1 VTSTKLMTAE
11 ELEAMPDDGNN
22 YELVRG
28 VLVRMSPA
36 GRWHGRIETRFARFM
51 DIHVFENDLGE
62 VFTGDTGFILARDPD
77 VVRGPDV
84 AFVRADRLPP
94 EEHEGFLELAPDLAV
109 EVISPSDR
117 MSDVLD
123 KVAEYLD
130 AGTRL
135 VVLVAPRRKEL
146 LLHGADRSVRVLTM
160 DDTFDGGDILPGFSL
175 PVAAIFS

>member
-1 VTSTKLMTAE
+1 MTSTKLMTAE

-28 VLVRMSPA
+28 ALVLMSPA
-36 GRWHGRIETRFARFM
+36 GGLHGRIESRFGRYM
-51 DIHVFENDLGE
+51 DIHVYENDLGT

-77 VVRGPDV
+77 TVRGPDI
-84 AFVRADRLPP
+84 AFVRKDRLPP

-117 MSDVLD
+117 MCEVLD

-135 VVLVAPRRKEL
+135 VVLVVPRRKEL
-146 LLHGADRSVRVLTM
+146 MLYGADRSVRVLTVA
-160 DDTFDGGDILPGFSL
+160 DTFDGGDVLSGFRL
-175 PVAAIFS
+175 PVAAIFT

>member
-1 VTSTKLMTAE
+1 MA
-11 ELEAMPDDGNN
+11 
-22 YELVRG
+22 
-28 VLVRMSPA
+28 PA
-36 GRWHGRIETRFARFM
+36 GGWHGRIETRFGRYI
-51 DIHVFENDLGE
+51 DIHVSENDLGT

-77 VVRGPDV
+77 IVRGPDI
-84 AFVRADRLPP
+84 AFVRMDRLPP
-94 EEHEGFLELAPDLAV
+94 EEEQEGFLELAPDLAV

-123 KVAEYLD
+123 KVAEYLA

-146 LLHGADRSVRVLTM
+146 ILYGADRSIRVLTM